1 MAEVLGVDMTA
12 ALAHGALDGED
23 WRDAVLRCT
32 CCDGPDACLA
42 WLANFDGAVPALA
55 APGNCRN
62 AALFDHLRREA
73 VSEVRA

>member
-12 ALAHGALDGED
+12 ALAVGALGGED

-42 WLANFDGAVPALA
+42 WLASHDGAVPAVA
-55 APGNCRN
+55 APEICRN
-62 AALFDHLRREA
+62 AALFGDLRREA
-73 VSEVRA
+73 ALGGQA